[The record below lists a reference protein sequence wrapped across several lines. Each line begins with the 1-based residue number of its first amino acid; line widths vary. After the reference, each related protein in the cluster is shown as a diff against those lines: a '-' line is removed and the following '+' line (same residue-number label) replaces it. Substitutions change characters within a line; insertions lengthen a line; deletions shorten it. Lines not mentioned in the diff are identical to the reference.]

1 MDAGLLNSEWAGL
14 WPAELASASWP
25 RAGPAVWVGAGRSF
39 AARPYRSMLGTCRRG
54 ELSMRVLVTGGTGY
68 VGCHT
73 VAALAGQGHQ
83 VRLLVR
89 ARDRIAPALDPLG
102 VAGADA
108 VVGDVTSA
116 AAVEQAMLGCDAVV
130 HAAAVFSLDPRQ
142 AGVMQQANP
151 AGAATVLEAAQRRG
165 LDPIVCVSTMGVF
178 VPVTGAMLTSET
190 PVGAGIGPY
199 TRSKIAAELV
209 ARGCQQAGSPVVLTY
224 PAVVQGPHDPHL
236 GDSVRFVR
244 DLLRGRL
251 PVLPRGRLSFVD
263 VRDVGAL
270 HAAVLRPDRGARR
283 YLLGGPAVEVT
294 EVAALLGELTGR
306 RLPQRTAPDWV
317 LQHSGRLAD
326 RVQRLLPVRLPA
338 SAEQAALP
346 LSIPGGVVVDD
357 SATRQELAIERRE
370 LRETLADTVRWLAA
384 RGLVTARQAGA
395 LAG

>member
-1 MDAGLLNSEWAGL
+1 
-14 WPAELASASWP
+14 
-25 RAGPAVWVGAGRSF
+25 
-39 AARPYRSMLGTCRRG
+39 MLGTCRWG

-89 ARDRIAPALDPLG
+89 ARDRIGPALDPLG
-102 VAGADA
+102 VAGADV

-116 AAVEQAMLGCDAVV
+116 AAVEKAMLGCDAVV

-142 AGVMQQANP
+142 AAVMQQANP

-165 LDPIVCVSTMGVF
+165 LDPIVYVSTMGVF
-178 VPVTGAMLTSET
+178 VPVTGAMLTART

-209 ARGCQQAGSPVVLTY
+209 ARGYQQAGSPVVITY
-224 PAVVQGPHDPHL
+224 PAVVQGPHDPRL

-263 VRDVGAL
+263 VRDAAAL
-270 HAAVLRPDRGARR
+270 HAAVLRPGRGARR
-283 YLLGGPAVEVT
+283 YLLGSPAVEVA

-306 RLPQRTAPDWV
+306 RLPHRTAPDWV
-317 LQHSGRLAD
+317 VQHSGRLAD
-326 RVQRLLPVRLPA
+326 RAQRLLPVRLPV

-384 RGLVTARQAGA
+384 RSLVTARQAGA

>member
-1 MDAGLLNSEWAGL
+1 
-14 WPAELASASWP
+14 
-25 RAGPAVWVGAGRSF
+25 
-39 AARPYRSMLGTCRRG
+39 MLGTCRRG

-68 VGCHT
+68 VGSHT

-102 VAGADA
+102 IAGADA

-116 AAVEQAMLGCDAVV
+116 TAVGQAMLGCDAVV
-130 HAAAVFSLDPRQ
+130 HAAAVFSLDPRRG
-142 AGVMQQANP
+142 AVMQQANP
-151 AGAATVLEAAQRRG
+151 AGAATILEAAQRRG
-165 LDPIVCVSTMGVF
+165 LDPIVYVSTIGVF
-178 VPVTGAMLTSET
+178 LPVTGATLTAGT

-199 TRSKIAAELV
+199 TRSKISAELV
-209 ARGCQQAGSPVVLTY
+209 ARDAQQAGSPVVITY
-224 PAVVQGPHDPHL
+224 PAVVQGPYDPHL

-251 PVLPRGRLSFVD
+251 PVLPRGRLTFVD
-263 VRDVGAL
+263 VRDVSAL
-270 HAAVLRPDRGARR
+270 HAAVLRPGRGARR
-283 YLLGGPAVEVT
+283 YLLGGPAVEVA
-294 EVAALLGELTGR
+294 EVAALLGELTSR
-306 RLPQRTAPDWV
+306 RLPQRTAPDWMI
-317 LQHSGRLAD
+317 QQSGRLAD
-326 RVQRLLPVRLPA
+326 RAQRLLPVRLPA

-346 LSIPGGVVVDD
+346 LSIPAGAVVDD
-357 SATRQELAIERRE
+357 SATRLELAVERRE

>member
-1 MDAGLLNSEWAGL
+1 
-14 WPAELASASWP
+14 
-25 RAGPAVWVGAGRSF
+25 
-39 AARPYRSMLGTCRRG
+39 MLGTCRRG

-102 VAGADA
+102 IAGADV

-142 AGVMQQANP
+142 AAVMQQANP

-178 VPVTGAMLTSET
+178 MPVTGAMLTAET

-199 TRSKIAAELV
+199 TRSKLAAELV

-224 PAVVQGPHDPHL
+224 PAVVQGPHDPPPR
-236 GDSVRFVR
+236 RF
-244 DLLRGRL
+244 G
-251 PVLPRGRLSFVD
+251 P
-263 VRDVGAL
+263 
-270 HAAVLRPDRGARR
+270 LRP
-283 YLLGGPAVEVT
+283 
-294 EVAALLGELTGR
+294 
-306 RLPQRTAPDWV
+306 
-317 LQHSGRLAD
+317 
-326 RVQRLLPVRLPA
+326 
-338 SAEQAALP
+338 
-346 LSIPGGVVVDD
+346 
-357 SATRQELAIERRE
+357 
-370 LRETLADTVRWLAA
+370 
-384 RGLVTARQAGA
+384 
-395 LAG
+395 

>member
-1 MDAGLLNSEWAGL
+1 
-14 WPAELASASWP
+14 
-25 RAGPAVWVGAGRSF
+25 
-39 AARPYRSMLGTCRRG
+39 
-54 ELSMRVLVTGGTGY
+54 MRVLVTGGTGY

-89 ARDRIAPALDPLG
+89 APDRIAPALDPLG

-116 AAVEQAMLGCDAVV
+116 AAVEEAMLGCDAVV
-130 HAAAVFSLDPRQ
+130 HAASVFSLDPRR
-142 AGVMQQANP
+142 AAVMQRTNP
-151 AGAATVLEAAQRRG
+151 VGTEMVLGAGQRHG
-165 LDPIVCVSTMGVF
+165 LDPIVYVSTTGVF
-178 VPVTGAMLTSET
+178 APVITAMLTAGT
-190 PVGAGIGPY
+190 PIGAGIGPY
-199 TRSKIAAELV
+199 SRSKIAAELV
-209 ARGCQQAGSPVVLTY
+209 ARGYQQAGSPVVITY

-270 HAAVLRPDRGARR
+270 HAAVLRPGRGERR
-283 YLLGGPAVEVT
+283 YLLGAPAVKVT

-317 LQHSGRLAD
+317 LQHGSRLAD
-326 RVQRLLPVRLPA
+326 RVQRLLPVRLPV
-338 SAEQAALP
+338 SAEQVALP
-346 LSIPGGVVVDD
+346 ISLPAGVVVDD
-357 SATRQELAIERRE
+357 TATRQELAIERRE
-370 LRETLADTVRWLAA
+370 LRETLADTVRWLAT
-384 RGLVTARQAGA
+384 RGLLTARQAGL
-395 LAG
+395 LAD